1 MSINTKFYK
10 IKLLK
15 QFLERTDLARK
26 TLFNEL
32 IVNATDPTV
41 YKRRFRML
49 QQLNDYE
56 TQVLKKIYDFDTD
69 DIADLDLE
77 KLLMGLRPILNRNA

>member
-1 MSINTKFYK
+1 MPINTKFYK

-32 IVNATDPTV
+32 IVNATDSTV

-49 QQLNDYE
+49 RQLNDYE